1 MKAAEM
7 TGERKFRAGKRLFRS
22 GEKNLSHVETGV
34 GYKPEVSLEAFVFL
48 GACIAAFGAIGSR
61 MGMVNMLNTLMN
73 TAFDLLMNTVF
84 YIMAIAVIAGAISG
98 LLSEFG
104 VISLI
109 NRLLSPLMRPLYGLP
124 GAGVIGVMATYLS
137 DNPAIL
143 ALASDQNFRR
153 YFKKYQLPALT
164 NIGTAFGMGL
174 VITSFVIGLSAV
186 TGSGSGNFIAAVL
199 IGNLGAVVG
208 SIVSTRLMLVKTR
221 RLYGTEAAADE
232 SEDVSETEADAELPE
247 KMRRIRKGS
256 AGYRFIESMLSGG
269 RKGVDM
275 GISII
280 PGVLVICSVVLML
293 TNGPS
298 ADGTYTGA
306 AGEGVAFLPWAAQKL
321 DFVLEAP
328 FGFSSPE
335 AIAVPVTA
343 LGAAGAA
350 IGLIPQLLQQGLAD
364 AGDVAVFTSMCMCWS
379 GYLSTH
385 MAMMDS
391 LNFRELTGHAI
402 LSHTIGGLTAGISAN
417 LMFTVFCG

>member
-7 TGERKFRAGKRLFRS
+7 TGERKFRTGKRIFRG

-34 GYKPEVSLEAFVFL
+34 CYKPEVSLEAFVFL

-124 GAGVIGVMATYLS
+124 GAGAIGVMATYLS

-143 ALASDQNFRR
+143 TLASDQNFRR

-321 DFVLEAP
+321 DFMLEAL

-402 LSHTIGGLTAGISAN
+402 LSHTIGGLAAGISAN